1 MPNLDI
7 GGLIR
12 QTRKLRSESEELCDR
27 ARHSV
32 NESKRL
38 QKRFAVLDAEYEDRT
53 HRKRLPA
60 K

>member
-12 QTRKLRSESEELCDR
+12 QTCKLRSESDKLCDR
-27 ARHSV
+27 ARHAV

-38 QKRFAVLDAEYEDRT
+38 QKWFAVLDAKYEDRT
-53 HRKRLPA
+53 RRKRLPA